1 MAYQKHKRTVV
12 VEAVDIVTMSG
23 MSLDDYGGYLADGL
37 LEVDHRGVLRSAPA
51 GYPLATNKKQ
61 LRILI
66 DHLRAFEPDLPD

>member
-37 LEVDHRGVLRSAPA
+37 LEVDHRGVQGRH
-51 GYPLATNKKQ
+51 PLVI
-61 LRILI
+61 R
-66 DHLRAFEPDLPD
+66 LPQTKSSFVS